1 MVGLGGRN
9 ELEDT
14 AFDDGTDSGIHA
26 GAVAAG
32 REHGELHVDDV
43 AVVVVVVGKKDSSE
57 ARTQLYQAP
66 SAETETGLGPRLG
79 LGLGL
84 CTWDIRDAII
94 FGAGRV
100 DV

>member
-1 MVGLGGRN
+1 MRGLNR
-9 ELEDT
+9 LQD
-14 AFDDGTDSGIHA
+14 ASFHDGAHRGVHA
-26 GAVAAG
+26 RAVTAG

-43 AVVVVVVGKKDSSE
+43 AVVVVVVAKKDSSE

-84 CTWDIRDAII
+84 CAWDIRDAII
-94 FGAGRV
+94 GAGTGTLSR
-100 DV
+100 